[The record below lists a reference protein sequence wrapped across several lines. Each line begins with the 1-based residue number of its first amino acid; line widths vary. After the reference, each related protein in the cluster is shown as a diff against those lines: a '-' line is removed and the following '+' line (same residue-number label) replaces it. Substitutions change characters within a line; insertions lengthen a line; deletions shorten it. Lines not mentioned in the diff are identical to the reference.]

1 MKKPI
6 SLASARLAL
15 ALFLCAAGTAHADWQ
30 YTMWGM
36 THDQVVSASSG
47 AAVPVDGK
55 RGMNVDKPDIE
66 AKLSAPYQAG
76 PFIFDAVFFFTKN
89 GGTLDRVQLWPKN
102 KAQCSQLQTELGTK
116 YGKPIHAKADSLMR
130 TAYWKDEATNNT
142 VSFTV
147 VGGYITCY
155 VSYDPVN
162 TAASS
167 AL

>member
-1 MKKPI
+1 MLLARFA
-6 SLASARLAL
+6 LAS
-15 ALFLCAAGTAHADWQ
+15 LFVCTASVAHADWQ

-36 THDQVVSASSG
+36 TPDQVVSASSG
-47 AAVPVDGK
+47 AAVAVDGK
-55 RGMNVDKPDIE
+55 RGMNMDKPDIE

-76 PFIFDAVFFFTKN
+76 SFAFDAVFSFTKK
-89 GGTLDRVQLWPKN
+89 GEALARVQLWPKD

-116 YGKPIHAKADSLMR
+116 YGKPIHAKADSLLR
-130 TAYWKDEATNNT
+130 SAYWKDEATNNM

-147 VGGYITCY
+147 VGGFITCY
-155 VSYDPVN
+155 VSYDPVS